1 MSQFDFHLRALLL
14 ILCAAPSKRT
24 TEQTIIRELAKSWFK
39 VWIFVAVLAVFVG
52 DYEKRQGFMQTQLEN
67 KFPGAIFTSILLHF
81 QLQLQERNFPKIEW
95 LSHLQELCTN
105 TSSRSSV
112 QNIARMKKLHPQS
125 LEFTWLGP
133 FSVDMTK
140 SNQWENIWN
149 SQSCHFFLLP

>member
-24 TEQTIIRELAKSWFK
+24 TEQTIIRDLAKSWFK

-105 TSSRSSV
+105 TSSGWSV
-112 QNIARMKKLHPQS
+112 QNIARMKSCPPLK
-125 LEFTWLGP
+125 T
-133 FSVDMTK
+133 
-140 SNQWENIWN
+140 WN
-149 SQSCHFFLLP
+149 SHDLDRSLWTWQSRISGKIFEIHKSPLFLLP

>member
-24 TEQTIIRELAKSWFK
+24 WKQTIIRELAKSWFK

-112 QNIARMKKLHPQS
+112 QNIARMKKLPPSKLGIHMTWTVLCGHDKVES
-125 LEFTWLGP
+125 VGKYLKFT
-133 FSVDMTK
+133 SR
-140 SNQWENIWN
+140 
-149 SQSCHFFLLP
+149 HYFLLP